1 MVKYSSRVGAKPKVK
16 KTTKPKLKMS
26 STGDELSQQQ
36 VFSPSVG
43 AAQPSG
49 GALSSG
55 GVLQTGG
62 ALSSGGSLGTGGSIP
77 TGGALP
83 RVAQVAKAVIP
94 KVKAAVQRLRTPE
107 DVDNMSWEQMIHTLG
122 SMTAEQHHVLQGLA
136 SSMLGMPHPLAAH
149 IKAGLGGSF
158 VHPKSV
164 ARMATRDILKAPTAQ
179 KLSQALHA
187 EWMDMMAGKDV
198 GGGLFSSLKMLL
210 KKGVSGAKS
219 AIGSVAEGAKGAVR
233 ALAAGAG
240 TAQMVGKS
248 VSNAIDKGLQV
259 ASVLQP
265 AVSAVAPGLGEK
277 LEAGTAAAQRLQGLV
292 QQGTGI
298 AGQVSTGLQPIVQSL
313 GAVNAPV
320 VAPEELLA
328 QLQ

>member
-16 KTTKPKLKMS
+16 KTPKPKPKMS
-26 STGDELSQQQ
+26 STGDELSQTQ

-43 AAQPSG
+43 AAEPSG
-49 GALSSG
+49 AALSSG

-62 ALSSGGSLGTGGSIP
+62 SLSSGGSLGSGGSLP
-77 TGGALP
+77 SGGALP
-83 RVAQVAKAVIP
+83 RVAQVARAVIP

-122 SMTAEQHHVLQGLA
+122 SMSAEQHHVLQGLA

-219 AIGSVAEGAKGAVR
+219 AISSVAEGAKGAVR

-240 TAQMVGKS
+240 AANMVGKS

-259 ASVLQP
+259 ASVLSP
-265 AVSAVAPGLGEK
+265 AVGAVSPALGTQ
-277 LEAGTAAAQRLQGLV
+277 LERGVSAAQRAQELV
-292 QQGTGI
+292 GRGTEI
-298 AGQVSTGLQPIVQSL
+298 AGQVSTGLAPIVQQL
-313 GAVNAPV
+313 GAIDAPLVSPEQLAV
-320 VAPEELLA
+320 V
-328 QLQ
+328 